1 MFSVWCEQAE
11 TEMQFHAKKSNKIEQ
26 HQLTCSLLIEK
37 TGSER
42 EHLTEKFHKNQIEY
56 FKTTTSC
63 FIYSSSTSCIIENS
77 VKER

>member
-37 TGSER
+37 TGSEC
-42 EHLTEKFHKNQIEY
+42 EHLTEKFHKNQI
-56 FKTTTSC
+56 
-63 FIYSSSTSCIIENS
+63 S
-77 VKER
+77 VL